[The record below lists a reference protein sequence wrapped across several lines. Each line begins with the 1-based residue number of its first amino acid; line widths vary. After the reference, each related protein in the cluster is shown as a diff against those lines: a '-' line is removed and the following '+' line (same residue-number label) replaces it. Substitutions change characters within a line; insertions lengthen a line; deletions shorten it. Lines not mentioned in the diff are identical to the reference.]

1 MAIETWTGYCTN
13 VHAGANLE
21 QTQQNLTTHAARV
34 QQILGRQH
42 PLGVGLWLSN
52 STAQSLVEPGKL
64 DDFAQ
69 LLHGN
74 QWIPYTFNG
83 FPFGDFHK
91 SIVKHDVYLPTWWQ
105 PGRLAY
111 TKNLVFILD
120 RLLAPGEEGSI
131 STMPIA
137 WRTPDP
143 SEEQWSQAVENMLN
157 LVQHLHELE
166 QSTGRLIYVC
176 IEPEPG
182 CLLDI
187 TEDVIAFFQQRL
199 FPAGDAEQIRRYL
212 RVCHDVCHAA
222 VMFEDQLSVLEKYS
236 QAGIQ
241 IGKVQ
246 ISSAIEIRF
255 SDLSEEERQAVLAEV
270 AEFAEDRYLHQT
282 TVRDASGALRYYD
295 DLPFALQE
303 ASQAIPQD
311 ETWRIHFHMPIYLDQ
326 FGLLRTTQAHI
337 HDFLSEIRNHPE
349 IHHFEVETYA
359 WSVLPQELQ
368 HHELADGIAQEIH
381 WLRQQLTHSKLV

>member
-1 MAIETWTGYCTN
+1 MTIQSWTGYCTN

-21 QTQQNLTTHAARV
+21 QTQQNLNTHASRV
-34 QQILGRQH
+34 QQILGREQ

-64 DDFAQ
+64 DEFAQ
-69 LLHGN
+69 LLHDN

-105 PGRLAY
+105 PERLTY
-111 TKNLVFILD
+111 TKNLVTILD
-120 RLLAPGEEGSI
+120 RLLSPGEEGSI

-137 WRTPDP
+137 WGTPAPTD
-143 SEEQWSQAVENMLN
+143 EQWKLTVGNMLN
-157 LVQHLHELE
+157 LVQHLYELE

-182 CLLDI
+182 CLLDT
-187 TEDVIAFFQQRL
+187 TEDVINFFQQRL
-199 FPAGDAEQIRRYL
+199 FPAGNAELIRRYL

-222 VMFEDQLSVLEKYS
+222 VMFEDQLSVLEKYA
-236 QAGIQ
+236 QAGIL

-255 SDLSEEERQAVLAEV
+255 AELTEDERHAVLAEV
-270 AEFAEDRYLHQT
+270 SEFAEDRYLHQT
-282 TVRDASGALRYYD
+282 TSRAADGTLQYFD

-303 ASQAIPQD
+303 ASQKVPED

-326 FGLLRTTQAHI
+326 FGLLRTTQSHI
-337 HDFLSEIRNHPE
+337 HDFLSEIRNYPE
-349 IHHFEVETYA
+349 IRHFEVETYA
-359 WSVLPQELQ
+359 WGVLPKELQ
-368 HHELADGIAQEIH
+368 HNELAEGIAQEIH
-381 WLRQQLTHSKLV
+381 WLRQQLANSKLV